1 MNMTGDEPLPLK
13 AGGEAAPELV
23 RALYALG
30 RRDPSAARLARVAQT
45 LGAAHTVRLPAARF
59 HALRKLARITAGLTG
74 IAVALAALT
83 STRP

>member
-30 RRDPSAARLARVAQT
+30 RRSPGPARLASIAQT
-45 LGAAHTVRLPAARF
+45 LGAGRAATSPKRFRGLRTLSRMKARLM
-59 HALRKLARITAGLTG
+59 AL
-74 IAVALAALT
+74 AVGLAALL
-83 STRP
+83 